1 MRHLRN
7 TSDQTELKT
16 ILNDF
21 KTHLKKIEY
30 EDSEI
35 QPILQEIIAI
45 NLTDLLNKFK
55 HKNEEKADVPNVLIT
70 KFNPCM
76 KGLKK
81 RL

>member
-45 NLTDLLNKFK
+45 NLTDLLNKVK
-55 HKNEEKADVPNVLIT
+55 HKNEEKADVSNVLIT

-76 KGLKK
+76 KGLRK